1 MFRKNTAGQFIHFQ
15 GVDASTGGIK
25 SGVSW
30 TVRRCIDGTFAAAT
44 GTVTEDGTTGWYK
57 FAMSQADTNGNNIA
71 FNFTGSGAVPQTVNI
86 VTTAC
91 DPTSTAFG
99 LSLAKTT
106 NLTGFNDLSAAQ
118 VNAEA
123 DTALSDYDPPTR
135 TELTTDTT
143 SVLSKLLKYVQL
155 LTRKDAAIATDNA
168 TEVTAINANE
178 GSGAGSFSNTTDAH
192 EAIRDRG
199 DVAWVTATGFSTLD
213 ASGIRSAVGLAS
225 ANLDTQLTAIVTDTA
240 EIGAAGAGL
249 TSVPWNAAWDAQV
262 ESEVTDAF
270 NAYDPPTKA
279 ELDTAHSITDG
290 LLTTVDTVVDA
301 IKAKTDSLTFTKA
314 NELDSNLLSL
324 NGDADAAATFA
335 ILNGATAVYRGTVTG
350 AATTTTLIDSG
361 LTQADTDWWKGR
373 IIIFTSGIPL
383 QATDITG
390 FTPATDTLTF
400 TATTQAPTG
409 ATYVII

>member
-143 SVLSKLLKYVQL
+143 SILSKLLKYVQL

-199 DVAWVTATGFSTLD
+199 DAAWVTATGFSTLD

-249 TSVPWNAAWDAQV
+249 TAVPWNAAWDAQV

-324 NGDADAAATFA
+324 NGDAAAAATLA
-335 ILNGATAVYRGTVTG
+335 ILNGATVVYQGTVTG
-350 AATTTTLIDSG
+350 AATTTTLVDSG

-373 IIIFTSGIPL
+373 IIIFTSVIPL

>member
-199 DVAWVTATGFSTLD
+199 DAAWVTATGFSTLD

-249 TSVPWNAAWDAQV
+249 TAVPWNAAWDAQV

-270 NAYDPPTKA
+270 IAYDPPTKA

-324 NGDADAAATFA
+324 NGDAAAAATLA
-335 ILNGATAVYRGTVTG
+335 ILNGATVVYHGTVTG
-350 AATTTTLIDSG
+350 AATTTTLVDSG

-373 IIIFTSGIPL
+373 IIIFTSVIPL